1 MSVFRRKCYGTR
13 SHHEL
18 FISYGVCQPPVPL
31 YLPKVLHE
39 QLSILRL
46 PVPAV
51 RGGTVDLSSLEVLV
65 NRQEQALGS
74 EGARVQ
80 SVSSLHG
87 ITHQLL
93 SRNQNKLQ
101 SLIFRGLVKRN
112 SMNGHSRPVSMEQ
125 PARLC
130 CAVSEAVVLAAGPW
144 GSEQESLGHSRSQPA
159 SPGNEPAHRTQR

>member
-1 MSVFRRKCYGTR
+1 M
-13 SHHEL
+13 
-18 FISYGVCQPPVPL
+18 
-31 YLPKVLHE
+31 
-39 QLSILRL
+39 
-46 PVPAV
+46 
-51 RGGTVDLSSLEVLV
+51 DLSSLEVLV

-80 SVSSLHG
+80 SVSALHG

-144 GSEQESLGHSRSQPA
+144 GSEQEALGHPEANLPHQAMNLPIEHNSRRSILRAA
-159 SPGNEPAHRTQR
+159 SKIKQSPQHARPKET